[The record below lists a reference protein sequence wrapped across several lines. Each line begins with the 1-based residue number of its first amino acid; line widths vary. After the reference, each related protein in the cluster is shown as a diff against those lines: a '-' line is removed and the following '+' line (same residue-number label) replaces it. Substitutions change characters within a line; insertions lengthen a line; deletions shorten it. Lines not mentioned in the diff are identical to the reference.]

1 MSSKEIPVYKSYS
14 REQLDH
20 EYDNVKKVQ
29 NFDFQ
34 AYLAHLNQA
43 NERARQQYKE
53 YFRADVRYG
62 AGQDETLDLFL
73 INPGGPLHVFFHGGY
88 WRMLHKNDFSYV
100 ANGVLPHGHNLAIIN
115 YSLIP
120 SVRMGELVQ
129 QCVRSI
135 DWLMQHSTDLGF
147 DPTQIRVSGHS
158 AGGHLAAMMA
168 TRSFQYEL
176 QSICA
181 MSGIFN
187 LTPIQRC
194 FLNDVLALTDAEV
207 QQNSPVFLPPVFQGQ
222 LRLVTGAK
230 EGAEYE
236 SQAKE
241 LVTKWTNYG
250 LVPEL
255 IFAPEQDHFTLR
267 ADLNDPDSAVT
278 QSILF
283 L

>member
-1 MSSKEIPVYKSYS
+1 MSPQELPVYKNYS
-14 REQLDH
+14 RRQLDQ

-34 AYLAHLNQA
+34 TYLDQLSQA
-43 NERARQQYKE
+43 NELARQQYKE
-53 YFRADVRYG
+53 YLSADVHYG
-62 AGQDETLDLFL
+62 AGPDETLDLFL

-120 SVRMGELVQ
+120 FVRMGELVE
-129 QCVRSI
+129 QCGRSI
-135 DWLMQHSTDLGF
+135 DWLMQQGLSLGF

-187 LTPIQRC
+187 LTPIQQC

-207 QQNSPVFLPPVFQGQ
+207 QQNSPVLLPPVFQGP

-230 EGAEYE
+230 EGVEYE
-236 SQAKE
+236 SQAQD
-241 LVTKWTNYG
+241 LVAKWTKHG
-250 LVPEL
+250 LAPEL
-255 IFAPEQDHFTLR
+255 IFAPDHDHFTLR
-267 ADLNDPDSAVT
+267 ADLNNPDSAIT
-278 QSILF
+278 QYILF